1 MATLD
6 WTGQPEDFFV
16 LRFQSLFSPGNAFAF
31 PCGPNGEVD
40 IDALSEEAKCNYLVA
55 RALVGRDFEHPVV
68 VRTAERP
75 LAG

>member
-6 WTGQPEDFFV
+6 WTNTSEDPFV
-16 LRFQSLFSPGNAFAF
+16 LRFQSLFSPDALAF

-55 RALVGRDFEHPVV
+55 RALVGRDFEYPVV
-68 VRTAERP
+68 VRESTGSPPFR
-75 LAG
+75 